1 MVVYGTRSLERKEQA
16 YELLRLGA
24 AEFWGM
30 EELPPLERGERG
42 KPWMPQLPNRHFN
55 LSHSGTLALCALSA
69 QPVGVDIQV
78 VRVWR
83 DSLLERSCT
92 TRERAWLRERGDRP
106 EDFAQLWALKESMG
120 KQNGYGLPYPPS
132 RLETPLPPSGEPF
145 RPGEVYT
152 VGPLYLS
159 VYQGEGWQGAVC
171 AMETPPAEIRW
182 VDGL

>member
-92 TRERAWLRERGDRP
+92 PRERAWLRERTRWAAPGAFAGGKSWRRFIRP
-106 EDFAQLWALKESMG
+106 ILWI
-120 KQNGYGLPYPPS
+120 
-132 RLETPLPPSGEPF
+132 
-145 RPGEVYT
+145 
-152 VGPLYLS
+152 
-159 VYQGEGWQGAVC
+159 
-171 AMETPPAEIRW
+171 TPPR
-182 VDGL
+182 